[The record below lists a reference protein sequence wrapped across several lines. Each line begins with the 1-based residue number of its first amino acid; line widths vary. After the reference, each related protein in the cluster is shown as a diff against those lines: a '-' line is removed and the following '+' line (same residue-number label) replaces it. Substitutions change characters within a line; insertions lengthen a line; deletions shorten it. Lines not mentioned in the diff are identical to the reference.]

1 MATNGNL
8 NHADQYAAPAQ
19 TTDVPANADGSTPTV
34 PKDEVAWYFVE
45 QYYTTMS
52 KSPERLHVSDPPL
65 VIPLWRPIDKSTAL
79 LWQKV
84 SVRLRPRGRGR
95 QRLVRPPR
103 EYPDCLLAM
112 ETA

>member
-19 TTDVPANADGSTPTV
+19 TTEAAASADGSAPTV

-52 KSPERLHVSDPPL
+52 KSPERLHVSDPPCQSCCSTRL
-65 VIPLWRPIDKSTAL
+65 TCRQLYYGKKSQFVCGREAEVVNVSFGRHVSIPAIPS
-79 LWQKV
+79 
-84 SVRLRPRGRGR
+84 P
-95 QRLVRPPR
+95 
-103 EYPDCLLAM
+103 
-112 ETA
+112 